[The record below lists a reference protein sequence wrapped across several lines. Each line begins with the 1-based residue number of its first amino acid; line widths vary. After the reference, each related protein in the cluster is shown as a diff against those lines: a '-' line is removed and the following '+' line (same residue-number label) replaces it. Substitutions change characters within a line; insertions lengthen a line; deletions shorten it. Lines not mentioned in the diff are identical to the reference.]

1 MNLLEVYTKPYIR
14 WLIKRDFPE
23 VLDIDKNCFKKRW
36 SEQKFT
42 QALRDRYIIGMVVE
56 YGQDVVGFMIYKLEK
71 NRLFLIRM
79 AVHPKFQKRG
89 LGRAMIEKLKGKLSG
104 NGRNRLT
111 AVSKDDMLS
120 EHLWL
125 KACGFR
131 ATQIKDNRY
140 KFVYQTENPYDD
152 F

>member
-1 MNLLEVYTKPYIR
+1 METISYTKPQVR
-14 WLIKRDFPE
+14 WLIRRDFPE
-23 VLDIDKNCFKKRW
+23 VMEIDKSCFKKRW
-36 SEQKFT
+36 SEQKFI
-42 QALRDRYIIGMVVE
+42 QALRDRLTIGMIVE
-56 YGQDVVGFMIYKLEK
+56 YGEAVVGYMIYKLHK

-104 NGRNRLT
+104 NKRTRLT
-111 AVSKDDMLS
+111 AVSTDDKLG

-131 ATQIKDNRY
+131 ATQIKDNKY
-140 KFVYQTENPYDD
+140 KFVYQTEHSHDD